1 MVKLGNQVHKVLVVL
16 KEELEKVD
24 LLEVLD
30 LQVLEDKLDHKEQL
44 VQLDPQALLD
54 YQVRWE
60 NREMLEIQE
69 QLVLLDSLV
78 QEEKGALLDPLD
90 LLVTLVQQE
99 LQDHKDLGACQEKEV
114 ILEQLGP
121 QVQEVLLDQVA
132 SVVKVD

>member
-1 MVKLGNQVHKVLVVL
+1 
-16 KEELEKVD
+16 
-24 LLEVLD
+24 
-30 LQVLEDKLDHKEQL
+30 
-44 VQLDPQALLD
+44 
-54 YQVRWE
+54 
-60 NREMLEIQE
+60 MLEIQE